1 MHYCF
6 MLYGSWEGNAGFIRP
21 RHLGAQLVERGV
33 RVTYVVDD
41 VPYNRASLDLHP
53 RASVAYVPNSRGL
66 RQIPARRRVVREVA
80 PDYMHL
86 LNPHAKSFAALA
98 GVNDVKVVVD
108 WDEPPFTKDYGFARN
123 LLEKVIDRWLRSR
136 ADLNIACTTW
146 VKQYFQEHYGMDL
159 PYIPHAPYLSQYAD
173 GTSPFVESTVVYM
186 GNYYPIFDHDIIFDA
201 AVLLKRAGM
210 TPPILMMGSGPD
222 IERWRAFVAK
232 HELKNVTIAGYVSGE
247 DLWRRLRHAHVLLF
261 PIRPT
266 LVNQSRCPSKV
277 FAYAQARRPIITSR
291 VGELPYM
298 LGESPL
304 YVEPTPQA
312 FADAIRAAMGGPLPD
327 VPYHLEHHT
336 WGARADRLLEALKT
350 IA

>member
-1 MHYCF
+1 
-6 MLYGSWEGNAGFIRP
+6 
-21 RHLGAQLVERGV
+21 
-33 RVTYVVDD
+33 
-41 VPYNRASLDLHP
+41 
-53 RASVAYVPNSRGL
+53 
-66 RQIPARRRVVREVA
+66 
-80 PDYMHL
+80 
-86 LNPHAKSFAALA
+86 
-98 GVNDVKVVVD
+98 
-108 WDEPPFTKDYGFARN
+108 
-123 LLEKVIDRWLRSR
+123 
-136 ADLNIACTTW
+136 
-146 VKQYFQEHYGMDL
+146 
-159 PYIPHAPYLSQYAD
+159 
-173 GTSPFVESTVVYM
+173 
-186 GNYYPIFDHDIIFDA
+186 
-201 AVLLKRAGM
+201 
-210 TPPILMMGSGPD
+210 
-222 IERWRAFVAK
+222 
-232 HELKNVTIAGYVSGE
+232 
-247 DLWRRLRHAHVLLF
+247 VLLF